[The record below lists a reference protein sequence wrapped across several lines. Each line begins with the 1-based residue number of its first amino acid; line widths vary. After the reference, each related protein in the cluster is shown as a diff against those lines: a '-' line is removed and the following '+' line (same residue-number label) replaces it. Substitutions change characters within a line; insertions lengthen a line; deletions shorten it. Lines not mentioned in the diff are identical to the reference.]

1 LFHALVHAAQFEI
14 LGLERYAEFFVR
26 GFLRARSHVSVP
38 IEMQAFSLEAKFAE
52 NPNEPFSVEKLIKL
66 WANEDRY

>member
-1 LFHALVHAAQFEI
+1 
-14 LGLERYAEFFVR
+14 VR

-66 WANEDRY
+66 WAKEDRY

>member
-1 LFHALVHAAQFEI
+1 
-14 LGLERYAEFFVR
+14 
-26 GFLRARSHVSVP
+26 VP